1 MKLRNL
7 IAAGIVSASAAV
19 LASPASAAPQAARA
33 DKCSLHVNIAYPRA
47 GQTETL
53 AVTSSA
59 AGTTVR
65 VRISYKTVHHLWTFK
80 TPVST
85 KVTYE
90 FGVGRPTSGY
100 KVTLTG
106 AVIAVPEGYKTG
118 AVCSTSFV
126 PA

>member
-7 IAAGIVSASAAV
+7 IAAGIVSVSAAV
-19 LASPASAAPQAARA
+19 LASPASAAPQAAKA
-33 DKCSLHVNIAYPRA
+33 DKCSLHVSIAHPRA

-65 VRISYKTVHHLWTFK
+65 VRISYKTVYHLWTFK

-85 KVTYE
+85 KVTYG
-90 FGVGRPTSGY
+90 FGVGRPTPGY
-100 KVTLTG
+100 KVTLAGT
-106 AVIAVPEGYKTG
+106 VIAVPEGYG
-118 AVCSTSFV
+118 AGATCSAGFI
-126 PA
+126 PE